1 MSARPCRR
9 RRPCGGWFCLRW
21 GGCWGCMR
29 RKYASRF
36 TEFENLKI
44 IHEHVEIKF
53 KSAQRDLFGRLL
65 PSLSHRS
72 IRLARSMQWNEMKR
86 PSGYLF
92 AGSDFFSI
100 SITILSSSSSAS
112 NPLPSPSI
120 FFFVAL
126 SVVFPMPL
134 TRRIWTTITAYP
146 NLSIILIAEVNS
158 ILL

>member
-1 MSARPCRR
+1 
-9 RRPCGGWFCLRW
+9 
-21 GGCWGCMR
+21 MR

-120 FFFVAL
+120 FFFFCRPFSSFPHAPYKENLDYDNCL
-126 SVVFPMPL
+126 SQF
-134 TRRIWTTITAYP
+134 IHYP
-146 NLSIILIAEVNS
+146 NRGREFHSIVEYYATLTIFPPFILSELNR
-158 ILL
+158 